1 MSTQI
6 VKKRVNLNKKGNYY
20 YTVSIESYLSA
31 DELVHDCATRKARG
45 FYQDMRN
52 ESYSSWNGVD
62 SYDEA
67 LDLLK
72 NGYQPTVDM
81 MKKSLKF
88 NRQGVSKRIAFENNV
103 HGFAPIVPL
112 AMKGV
117 PNSMINMTMKPIKCK
132 VIDVY
137 YDLDALGSVKPE
149 TIIECGQKLL
159 QVIIEL
165 EKQGYKFNLYAMQS
179 YTGNNDADILT
190 VKIKSSNQPF
200 DLKRMSFPLTHP
212 AFLRVIGFD
221 WQGKCPFTKDR
232 GYGRGSNF
240 KVNVS
245 SKENRDKII
254 KSVCGDNAVY
264 IPMTDIKDSIKY
276 DDDKYIKEALVG

>member
-6 VKKRVNLNKKGNYY
+6 ISKKIKLKSGN
-20 YTVSIESYLSA
+20 TFTTSIENYMSA
-31 DELVHDCATRKARG
+31 EELVNDCDTRKSRG
-45 FYQDMRN
+45 FYDDMKDKTFDS
-52 ESYSSWNGVD
+52 EWSGVGSYQ
-62 SYDEA
+62 EA

-72 NGYQPTVDM
+72 NGYQPTVDI

-88 NRQGVSKRIAFENNV
+88 NKQGAGRRIAFENNV

-137 YDLDALGSVKPE
+137 YDLDALSSVSSE

-179 YTGNNDADILT
+179 YTSSDSSDILS
-190 VKIKSSNQPF
+190 VRVKSSNQPF
-200 DLKRMSFPLTHP
+200 DLKRMSFPLTHS

-221 WQGKCPFTKDR
+221 WQGKCPFTSNR
-232 GYGRGSNF
+232 GYGRGSNMKI
-240 KVNVS
+240 KVPN
-245 SKENRDKII
+245 KDDRQAII
-254 KSVCGDNAVY
+254 KSICGDNAVY
-264 IPMTDIKDSIKY
+264 IPMTDIKNSIRNN
-276 DDDKYIKEALVG
+276 DDNYVKEALVG